1 MDPIDVPW
9 ITKDDIFAR
18 AEALLDEHELGD
30 APVEADYVL
39 ESIFDI
45 EIVVADELYRTTS
58 VHAFVAGGCR
68 QVFVDREITLR
79 DPAWYNYTLA
89 HEVGHLVLHRQVFAA
104 ATHRTRAEFEAFRRR
119 IGTAAYGRL
128 ESQAHLFAGALIA
141 PGRLLEATA
150 DEVVGIVKAH
160 GIELTPL
167 LEVEWPTIFREI
179 ARRMNANERTIAY
192 RMEELGLYRKYI

>member
-58 VHAFVAGGCR
+58 VHAFVAG
-68 QVFVDREITLR
+68 
-79 DPAWYNYTLA
+79 
-89 HEVGHLVLHRQVFAA
+89 
-104 ATHRTRAEFEAFRRR
+104 
-119 IGTAAYGRL
+119 
-128 ESQAHLFAGALIA
+128 ALIA

-150 DEVVGIVKAH
+150 NEVVGIVKSH